1 MNVPMPN
8 KLWAVE
14 NELGILCANERVR
27 FGVYLALIVIVL
39 GAFGYMGAKKARG
52 CFFFF
57 SFIFYYSSGIIA
69 KK

>member
-39 GAFGYMGAKKARG
+39 GAFGYMGAKRLEG
-52 CFFFF
+52 FFLF

>member
-1 MNVPMPN
+1 M
-8 KLWAVE
+8 E

-39 GAFGYMGAKKARG
+39 GAFGYMGAKKASG